1 MKAKYIL
8 SIMALLIGA
17 SCSDDNENTP
27 GFTLDEKEIQM
38 EAVGGT
44 REVHVSVPDN
54 WTATPSESWV
64 QVSPTNGKS
73 SEICVIKVDTTILA
87 NKQREA
93 IINFKTRNDAETRSL
108 KIVQAGFDKALTL
121 STTSVEL
128 ENYADYGKRYFDVEV
143 TSNVDFKVDIPQDA
157 ATWLSY
163 DKYKFTL
170 DCGARPRKTTIRFN
184 WEGNTDATNREAKI
198 NFLVAEGN
206 EDMVKHD
213 ALLISQERAPE
224 ITPTREGDSLALVII
239 ERKLN
244 VAVKWDKNESLMNW
258 PQVKLWEEQDKGC
271 TPENLGRVRAVEFS
285 QFITK
290 EGIPD
295 EIRYLTE
302 LETLSFFSNGNKFMY
317 SFDTGTA
324 ITQLTKLKNLR
335 IYSFGLTTL
344 PPEFVN
350 LKNLVTLDLSSNN
363 FQEVP
368 AILTPENFPNLRHLS
383 LATNRRSHEIDLT
396 GTNKYPKEEW
406 GGLYG
411 SNNNNNSNLSNP
423 MLERLFKWE
432 NLESLVLS
440 NNIIKGT
447 LPKMAYGVPKYT
459 KEEVEANDTLKTA
472 ASVLVGKPKVLPH
485 CKDLRIGLNY
495 LHGDLPDWLLHHPY
509 LMFWSPEISIFN
521 QNRGKD
527 DQGIMPGFSNVPTS
541 FEYFYELY
549 PILKPKY

>member
-44 REVHVSVPDN
+44 REVHVSVPGN

-258 PQVKLWEEQDKGC
+258 PQVKLWKEQDKGC

-344 PPEFVN
+344 SPDFVN

-383 LATNRRSHEIDLT
+383 LATNRRGHEIDLT
-396 GTNKYPKEEW
+396 GTARYPKEEW

>member
-1 MKAKYIL
+1 M
-8 SIMALLIGA
+8 
-17 SCSDDNENTP
+17 
-27 GFTLDEKEIQM
+27 
-38 EAVGGT
+38 
-44 REVHVSVPDN
+44 
-54 WTATPSESWV
+54 
-64 QVSPTNGKS
+64 
-73 SEICVIKVDTTILA
+73 A

-344 PPEFVN
+344 PPDFVN

-383 LATNRRSHEIDLT
+383 LATNRRGHEIDLT
-396 GTNKYPKEEW
+396 GTARYPKEEW

-495 LHGDLPDWLLHHPY
+495 LHGALPDWLLHHPY

>member
-44 REVHVSVPDN
+44 REVHVSVPGN

-64 QVSPTNGKS
+64 QISPTNGKS

-258 PQVKLWEEQDKGC
+258 PRVKLWEEQDKGC

-344 PPEFVN
+344 PPDFVN

-383 LATNRRSHEIDLT
+383 LATNRRGHEIDLT
-396 GTNKYPKEEW
+396 GTARYPKEEW

>member
-27 GFTLDEKEIQM
+27 GFTLDEQEIQM

-44 REVHVSVPDN
+44 REVHVSVPGN

-244 VAVKWDKNESLMNW
+244 VAVKWDKNESFMNW

-271 TPENLGRVRAVEFS
+271 TPETLGRVRAVEFS

-344 PPEFVN
+344 SPDFVN

-383 LATNRRSHEIDLT
+383 LATNRRGHEIDLT
-396 GTNKYPKEEW
+396 GTARYPKEEW

>member
-44 REVHVSVPDN
+44 REVRVSVPGN

-170 DCGARPRKTTIRFN
+170 DCGARPR
-184 WEGNTDATNREAKI
+184 
-198 NFLVAEGN
+198 
-206 EDMVKHD
+206 
-213 ALLISQERAPE
+213 
-224 ITPTREGDSLALVII
+224 I

-344 PPEFVN
+344 PPDFVN

-383 LATNRRSHEIDLT
+383 LATNRRGHEIDLT
-396 GTNKYPKEEW
+396 GTARYPKEEW

>member
-44 REVHVSVPDN
+44 REVHVSVPGN

-258 PQVKLWEEQDKGC
+258 PQVKLWEEQDKEC

-344 PPEFVN
+344 SPDFVN

-383 LATNRRSHEIDLT
+383 LATNRRGHEIDLT
-396 GTNKYPKEEW
+396 GTARYPKEEW

>member
-44 REVHVSVPDN
+44 REVRVSVPGN

-213 ALLISQERAPE
+213 TLLISQERAPE

-271 TPENLGRVRAVEFS
+271 TPGNLGRVRAVEFS

-344 PPEFVN
+344 PPDFVN

-383 LATNRRSHEIDLT
+383 LATNRRGHEIDLT
-396 GTNKYPKEEW
+396 GTARYPKEEW

>member
-8 SIMALLIGA
+8 SIIALLIGA

-44 REVHVSVPDN
+44 REVHVSVPGN

-121 STTSVEL
+121 STTSVDL

-244 VAVKWDKNESLMNW
+244 VAVKWDKNEVLKQKNRSTNSLSIRGFRQM
-258 PQVKLWEEQDKGC
+258 KL
-271 TPENLGRVRAVEFS
+271 
-285 QFITK
+285 
-290 EGIPD
+290 
-295 EIRYLTE
+295 
-302 LETLSFFSNGNKFMY
+302 
-317 SFDTGTA
+317 
-324 ITQLTKLKNLR
+324 
-335 IYSFGLTTL
+335 
-344 PPEFVN
+344 
-350 LKNLVTLDLSSNN
+350 
-363 FQEVP
+363 
-368 AILTPENFPNLRHLS
+368 
-383 LATNRRSHEIDLT
+383 
-396 GTNKYPKEEW
+396 
-406 GGLYG
+406 
-411 SNNNNNSNLSNP
+411 
-423 MLERLFKWE
+423 
-432 NLESLVLS
+432 
-440 NNIIKGT
+440 
-447 LPKMAYGVPKYT
+447 
-459 KEEVEANDTLKTA
+459 
-472 ASVLVGKPKVLPH
+472 
-485 CKDLRIGLNY
+485 
-495 LHGDLPDWLLHHPY
+495 LL
-509 LMFWSPEISIFN
+509 
-521 QNRGKD
+521 
-527 DQGIMPGFSNVPTS
+527 
-541 FEYFYELY
+541 
-549 PILKPKY
+549 

>member
-44 REVHVSVPDN
+44 REVHVSVPGN

-213 ALLISQERAPE
+213 ALLINQERAPE

-244 VAVKWDKNESLMNW
+244 VAVKWDKMSL
-258 PQVKLWEEQDKGC
+258 
-271 TPENLGRVRAVEFS
+271 
-285 QFITK
+285 
-290 EGIPD
+290 
-295 EIRYLTE
+295 
-302 LETLSFFSNGNKFMY
+302 
-317 SFDTGTA
+317 
-324 ITQLTKLKNLR
+324 
-335 IYSFGLTTL
+335 
-344 PPEFVN
+344 
-350 LKNLVTLDLSSNN
+350 
-363 FQEVP
+363 
-368 AILTPENFPNLRHLS
+368 
-383 LATNRRSHEIDLT
+383 
-396 GTNKYPKEEW
+396 
-406 GGLYG
+406 
-411 SNNNNNSNLSNP
+411 
-423 MLERLFKWE
+423 
-432 NLESLVLS
+432 
-440 NNIIKGT
+440 
-447 LPKMAYGVPKYT
+447 
-459 KEEVEANDTLKTA
+459 
-472 ASVLVGKPKVLPH
+472 
-485 CKDLRIGLNY
+485 
-495 LHGDLPDWLLHHPY
+495 
-509 LMFWSPEISIFN
+509 
-521 QNRGKD
+521 
-527 DQGIMPGFSNVPTS
+527 
-541 FEYFYELY
+541 
-549 PILKPKY
+549 

>member
-44 REVHVSVPDN
+44 REVHVSVPGN

-64 QVSPTNGKS
+64 QISPTNGKS

-258 PQVKLWEEQDKGC
+258 PQVKLWEEQDTGC

-344 PPEFVN
+344 PPDFVN

-383 LATNRRSHEIDLT
+383 LATNRRGHEIDLT
-396 GTNKYPKEEW
+396 GTARYPKEEW

>member
-1 MKAKYIL
+1 
-8 SIMALLIGA
+8 
-17 SCSDDNENTP
+17 
-27 GFTLDEKEIQM
+27 
-38 EAVGGT
+38 
-44 REVHVSVPDN
+44 
-54 WTATPSESWV
+54 
-64 QVSPTNGKS
+64 
-73 SEICVIKVDTTILA
+73 
-87 NKQREA
+87 
-93 IINFKTRNDAETRSL
+93 
-108 KIVQAGFDKALTL
+108 
-121 STTSVEL
+121 
-128 ENYADYGKRYFDVEV
+128 
-143 TSNVDFKVDIPQDA
+143 
-157 ATWLSY
+157 
-163 DKYKFTL
+163 
-170 DCGARPRKTTIRFN
+170 
-184 WEGNTDATNREAKI
+184 
-198 NFLVAEGN
+198 
-206 EDMVKHD
+206 
-213 ALLISQERAPE
+213 
-224 ITPTREGDSLALVII
+224 
-239 ERKLN
+239 
-244 VAVKWDKNESLMNW
+244 
-258 PQVKLWEEQDKGC
+258 
-271 TPENLGRVRAVEFS
+271 
-285 QFITK
+285 
-290 EGIPD
+290 
-295 EIRYLTE
+295 
-302 LETLSFFSNGNKFMY
+302 MY

-344 PPEFVN
+344 SPDFVN

-383 LATNRRSHEIDLT
+383 LATNRRGHEIDLT
-396 GTNKYPKEEW
+396 GTARYPKEEW

-521 QNRGKD
+521 QKRGKD